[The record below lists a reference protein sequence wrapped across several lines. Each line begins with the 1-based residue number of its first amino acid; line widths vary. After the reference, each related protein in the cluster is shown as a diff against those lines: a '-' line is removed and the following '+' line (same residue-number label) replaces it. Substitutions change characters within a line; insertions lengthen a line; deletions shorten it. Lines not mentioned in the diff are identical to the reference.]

1 MDLNNQ
7 ASITETP
14 KERRHLMS
22 KLIRISPGSA
32 FKVGFATYALLLGIV
47 GLLGILLALAG
58 LGAISDL
65 LEIVDVGAGIVGLLI
80 GYVISVVVYGIIGGV
95 GSAITAVI
103 YNVVAGWTGGLEIEL
118 S

>member
-1 MDLNNQ
+1 M
-7 ASITETP
+7 
-14 KERRHLMS
+14 R
-22 KLIRISPGSA
+22 KLTRISPGSA
-32 FKVGFATYALLLGIV
+32 FKVGFAVYALLLAIV

-58 LGAISDL
+58 MGAISDL

-80 GYVISVVVYGIIGGV
+80 GYVISVFLYGLIGGI
-95 GSAITAVI
+95 GAAITAAI